1 MIWLLIPKTNEKR
14 EMSCNSIGNRIFR
27 KSSVTWL
34 KPNLSL
40 KKKIK
45 ASSRKR
51 NGASMPS
58 SRLIWMNIRPSSTIT
73 SKGKWVGVS
82 LSNGF
87 FCPLSILPIP
97 PIPLQ
102 KRQKNLLWRNSTH
115 EKFKAVTLASTKRGA
130 FCHPPVSAEQASR
143 KPPEAEAD
151 MRSSDKDHIPL
162 RLLCASS
169 PPQRLKRVDWPRPF

>member
-1 MIWLLIPKTNEKR
+1 
-14 EMSCNSIGNRIFR
+14 MSCNNIGCRIFR

-34 KPNLSL
+34 NPHSSFSL

-51 NGASMPS
+51 NGVSMPS

-73 SKGKWVGVS
+73 SKEKWVGVS

-87 FCPLSILPIP
+87 FCPLSIQ

-102 KRQKNLLWRNSTH
+102 KCHQKNLLWRNNTSH
-115 EKFKAVTLASTKRGA
+115 GKFKAVTLASTKRGA

-143 KPPEAEAD
+143 RPPEAEAD
-151 MRSSDKDHIPL
+151 MSSSDKDRIPS

-169 PPQRLKRVDWPRPF
+169 PPPHLKRVDWPRPF